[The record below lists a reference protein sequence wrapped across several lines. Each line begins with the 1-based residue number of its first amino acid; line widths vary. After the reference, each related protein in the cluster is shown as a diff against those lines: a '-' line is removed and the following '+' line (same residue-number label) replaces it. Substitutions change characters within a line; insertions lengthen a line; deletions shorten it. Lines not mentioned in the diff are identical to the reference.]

1 MSLQFS
7 LPFPH
12 GCNVVA
18 TAPVLT
24 SSFKAGTTGKEQAGQ
39 PMFFPFYWGIQEASS
54 IFLLVSCWL
63 ELCWASSYSHK
74 GDGENVY
81 LTLIASLMKGA
92 GATGL
97 GRIPGSASG
106 DRQPRSSLVSSELC
120 VLPILFPGLQTP
132 PGSPPCWTYGSTY
145 PAMPS
150 HLFSVFPLFSC
161 GQVCFSVS
169 FLNNEVENFVLFCT
183 HSSISFRSQ
192 SGICVLYYHDQ

>member
-24 SSFKAGTTGKEQAGQ
+24 STFKAGTTGKEQAGQ

-120 VLPILFPGLQTP
+120 VLTHPFPWTSDPSWLPTVLDIWKHLPCHAQSPLLTLSTVQLWSGLF
-132 PGSPPCWTYGSTY
+132 
-145 PAMPS
+145 
-150 HLFSVFPLFSC
+150 F
-161 GQVCFSVS
+161 CF
-169 FLNNEVENFVLFCT
+169 L
-183 HSSISFRSQ
+183 SQ
-192 SGICVLYYHDQ
+192 